1 MKNIIVIDSTNLVI
15 NVAVFSDTA
24 TEELMQLIYPGCT
37 FVDTASV
44 AAGVFYDIGTY
55 YNQADGLF
63 YEDSDFTT
71 VATPPTDEDAI

>member
-1 MKNIIVIDSTNLVI
+1 MKNIIVIDSSNQVI

-24 TEELMQLIYPGCT
+24 TEELMQLIYPGCS

-55 YNQADGLF
+55 YNPADKLF
-63 YEDSDFTT
+63 YVDSGFTII
-71 VATPPTDEDAI
+71 ATPPTDEDAI